1 MRGKNFVCSSRNTD
15 QIYLKQTVSPWSVDD
30 AQSCT
35 YLHKCTT
42 LECLSN
48 DERQ

>member
-1 MRGKNFVCSSRNTD
+1 MRGKKLVYSSTNTD
-15 QIYLKQTVSPWSVDD
+15 QIYLKQTVSPWSVVDT
-30 AQSCT
+30 QSCP